1 MTSDINLRLKK
12 IFETYPEETAEFRK
26 KVDDNKDLCCPWHR
40 KGNPEHKGNFGLMGD
55 CLDCMEEIKKGRCT
69 IDVSQFDF
77 DMYWTVRSFWT
88 KVDIKGP
95 DECWL
100 WTGATKKNNTE
111 TAAYMPS
118 PFHKGNM
125 QSAARVAFWTAR
137 GYVGKHRIQ
146 HKKGCDILCCNPLH
160 LRLSQLV
167 SIPEPTK
174 IEKVQLN
181 YGHLKANT
189 KNESCSSQLLPP
201 EES

>member
-1 MTSDINLRLKK
+1 MTFDVSKNVKK
-12 IFETYPEETAEFRK
+12 ILM
-26 KVDDNKDLCCPWHR
+26 DNSELTTQLEKEMDSQKDLCCPWHR
-40 KGNPEHKGNFGLMGD
+40 KGSPEHKGNFGLIGE
-55 CLDCMEEIKKGRCT
+55 CLDCMEEIEKGRCT
-69 IDVSQFDF
+69 IDVSKFDF

-100 WTGATKKNNTE
+100 WAGATKKNNTE

-189 KNESCSSQLLPP
+189 KDESSS
-201 EES
+201 S